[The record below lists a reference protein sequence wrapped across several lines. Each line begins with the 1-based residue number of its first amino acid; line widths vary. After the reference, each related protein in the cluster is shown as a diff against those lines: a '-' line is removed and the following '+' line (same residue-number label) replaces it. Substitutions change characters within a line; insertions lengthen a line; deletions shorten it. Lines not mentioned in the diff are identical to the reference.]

1 MEKKSMFTEFK
12 EFISQGNVL
21 DLAVAV
27 ILGAA
32 FSAIIKSL
40 VEGILMPLIGLVF
53 GSPNFEA
60 IVWQGLRIGNV
71 MNAVINFFF
80 VAIGLFVIVKL
91 ANSAQNLRKKES
103 AEEEAE
109 ELAAEVALLTEI
121 RDLLKK

>member
-1 MEKKSMFTEFK
+1 MQKKSIFTEFK

-32 FSAIIKSL
+32 FSAIIKSV
-40 VEGILMPLIGLVF
+40 VEEILMPLIGMVF
-53 GSPNFEA
+53 GKPNFSD
-60 IVWQGLRIGNV
+60 IVLGPLKVGNLL
-71 MNAVINFFF
+71 NAVINFLF
-80 VAIGLFVIVKL
+80 VAIGLFVIVKI
-91 ANSAQNLRKKES
+91 ATSAQNLRKKGE

-109 ELAAEVALLTEI
+109 ELSEEVALLTEI

>member
-1 MEKKSMFTEFK
+1 MFTEFK